1 MSFGLLNDFLQTS
14 KEERVEVLY
23 RYLVNGESGSFIA
36 EDFYSN
42 KNYAWKISA
51 ITQGYCEKGGK
62 NRGKVN
68 TTKLLIYKFVSSYPN
83 GTYKSGI
90 TLSDFLNKH
99 QNFKSDGEIKMDDSE
114 LNKGI
119 YHYEPIDFAA
129 LGASIGS
136 TSHKNKN
143 YSKFELPKLQY
154 NLGDDSENLLK
165 SHKKI
170 KLSKGCRE
178 EDYQEKINS
187 LFGEKQPIFQIADAS
202 HDVDYNINIGVII
215 FFYEDFAYMV
225 EKPYF
230 GYSGLAYERELFE
243 DFVLYKNVI
252 NISEEVATYIKHSD
266 IIKENGS
273 KLAFDE
279 FYTVT
284 NFVLGT
290 LKFNTYQNEE
300 RTSQIVKSVNHI
312 INYYKKSLKKKIFSK
327 FHNTPIKIKY
337 KRPIT
342 LVSGTT
348 HDTYNQMLS
357 EMFPN
362 RTVIYELDGFYDVKY
377 QYNCGVK
384 VFFYPDFL
392 YIIEKPYFG
401 NLFNG
406 KEYVEGVSRD
416 WTLFDKLIMYKD
428 INKVH
433 GSYAS
438 VHNETKFSTSEWA
451 YSDTYEVTHFYLGE
465 VGEVFSTYRN
475 DDETKKIISTINN
488 IIKTYKGE

>member
-1 MSFGLLNDFLQTS
+1 MVFKLLNDFLQTS
-14 KEERVEVLY
+14 IEERIEVLY
-23 RYLVNGESGSFIA
+23 LYLVKGESSGFIA
-36 EDFYSN
+36 ENYYKN

-51 ITQGYCEKGGK
+51 ITQGYSESKGM
-62 NRGKVN
+62 NRGKVS
-68 TTKLLIYKFVSSYPN
+68 TTKDNIKNFIETYPK
-83 GTYKSGI
+83 GTYDKGL
-90 TLSDFLNKH
+90 TLSEWIENSGTKPFFISEFMELENEH
-99 QNFKSDGEIKMDDSE
+99 QK
-114 LNKGI
+114 
-119 YHYEPIDFAA
+119 
-129 LGASIGS
+129 
-136 TSHKNKN
+136 
-143 YSKFELPKLQY
+143 
-154 NLGDDSENLLK
+154 
-165 SHKKI
+165 
-170 KLSKGCRE
+170 
-178 EDYQEKINS
+178 
-187 LFGEKQPIFQIADAS
+187 
-202 HDVDYNINIGVII
+202 
-215 FFYEDFAYMV
+215 MV
-225 EKPYF
+225 E
-230 GYSGLAYERELFE
+230 ER
-243 DFVLYKNVI
+243 VK
-252 NISEEVATYIKHSD
+252 KH
-266 IIKENGS
+266 E
-273 KLAFDE
+273 
-279 FYTVT
+279 
-284 NFVLGT
+284 
-290 LKFNTYQNEE
+290 QE
-300 RTSQIVKSVNHI
+300 RI
-312 INYYKKSLKKKIFSK
+312 KKIFSK
-327 FHNTPIKIKY
+327 FHNTPFKIKY

-362 RTVIYELDGFYDVKY
+362 RTVIYELDGFYNVKY